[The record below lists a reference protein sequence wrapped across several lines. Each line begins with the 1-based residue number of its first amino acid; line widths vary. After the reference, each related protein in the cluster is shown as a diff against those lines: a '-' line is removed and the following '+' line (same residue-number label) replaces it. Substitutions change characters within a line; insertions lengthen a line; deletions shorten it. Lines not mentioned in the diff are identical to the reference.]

1 MDPARLSRPALDG
14 DARTLRPRDEGAPLS
29 EFDRVLRFTP
39 GGRASDL
46 DPAARDRA
54 APTARDISQALDLV
68 HEAAQT
74 IRSADERVREGEAR
88 AHALIQR
95 AADELKSAE
104 ARVGA
109 AEARARAAEAR
120 VQEAEGRAKDAE
132 NWLRQIFSTISEE
145 LPQRR

>member
-1 MDPARLSRPALDG
+1 METARLTRAALDG
-14 DARTLRPRDEGAPLS
+14 DARPQRPRDEAASLS

-39 GGRASDL
+39 GGRGCDP
-46 DPAARDRA
+46 DPAARDRTV
-54 APTARDISQALDLV
+54 PTAREISQALDLV

-88 AHALIQR
+88 AHALVQR
-95 AADELKSAE
+95 AGEELKSAE
-104 ARVGA
+104 ARVQA
-109 AEARARAAEAR
+109 AEARTRAADARA
-120 VQEAEGRAKDAE
+120 QEAEGRAKDAE